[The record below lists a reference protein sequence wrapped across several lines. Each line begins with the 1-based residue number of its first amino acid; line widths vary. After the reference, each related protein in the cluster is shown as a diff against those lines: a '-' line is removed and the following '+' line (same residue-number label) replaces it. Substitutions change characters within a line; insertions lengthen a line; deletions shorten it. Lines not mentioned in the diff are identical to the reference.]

1 MLRAAGLR
9 LRAVTPRCRLRC
21 QLWDKRAT
29 ALEQRGV
36 PARPAGSR
44 PVEAAVPSSEM
55 WICEALL
62 CEGRAGAPTSGR
74 RRGNESGS
82 TPEPGRGR
90 AAPAGWRWFAAAPA
104 GETLVGARS
113 VVQTL
118 CGARRGCEMRV
129 PPTHTH
135 SPVLELARSFSGQ
148 AAHFFCFSYWVNHA
162 TLSWPSRSWWVLSTF
177 DLSCRCC
184 GRCRRG
190 LAGSSHSFQGGV
202 NQQHSLC

>member
-44 PVEAAVPSSEM
+44 PVEAAVPSSET

-82 TPEPGRGR
+82 VHAGAGPGASSPRRVAVVHGGTSWRDARGR
-90 AAPAGWRWFAAAPA
+90 A
-104 GETLVGARS
+104 VG
-113 VVQTL
+113 
-118 CGARRGCEMRV
+118 GADAVWC
-129 PPTHTH
+129 
-135 SPVLELARSFSGQ
+135 Q
-148 AAHFFCFSYWVNHA
+148 AW
-162 TLSWPSRSWWVLSTF
+162 L
-177 DLSCRCC
+177 
-184 GRCRRG
+184 
-190 LAGSSHSFQGGV
+190 
-202 NQQHSLC
+202 